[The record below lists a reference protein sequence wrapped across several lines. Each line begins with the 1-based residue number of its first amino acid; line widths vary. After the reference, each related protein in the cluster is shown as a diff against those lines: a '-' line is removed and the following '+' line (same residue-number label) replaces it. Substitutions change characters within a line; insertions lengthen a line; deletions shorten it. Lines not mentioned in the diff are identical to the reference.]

1 MAYAFLG
8 AGYLNSRVI
17 KPVQILESNAKPTE
31 GGKSGLLMGIIDQ
44 NYTK

>member
-8 AGYLNSRVI
+8 VGYVNSRVI
-17 KPVQILESNAKPTE
+17 KPVQILESNTKPTE
-31 GGKSGLLMGIIDQ
+31 GGKSDLLMPIIDW